1 VRRSSHGTINTGTN
15 PGKSPSGLRKKHQP
29 APLDPLDDAA
39 TSIDGPKGMKS
50 PLEEELFNAPPP
62 SLGKLELRKAQQLH
76 AQNDPDAPTVVR
88 GGGGEAKSGSIDGAK
103 RPPAPPPERKQ
114 SGAFEKPGG
123 QKLHRISTT
132 LVKVFVR
139 RREQI
144 PLSLE
149 QISKL
154 SGISLQVLKGYEMA
168 GGPDRMLYDHAV
180 ILARV
185 LGVPPNEMP
194 GLRPR
199 EAKDDVPALVGELAR
214 SVLQGPLITFDG
226 KNGERYAGDLDRLAT
241 APAFALQIGDNS
253 LGDAWP
259 KGSLLSFIAEQPMPG
274 DVTLL
279 RHRRSKLLAL
289 RRLTPPTFNGL
300 MPWQPAYVAGGEWM
314 AVGRVQMV
322 LPRLPQQ

>member
-1 VRRSSHGTINTGTN
+1 
-15 PGKSPSGLRKKHQP
+15 LRKKHQP
-29 APLDPLDDAA
+29 PPVDPLDDAA
-39 TSIDGPKGMKS
+39 TQIDGPKLRS
-50 PLEEELFNAPPP
+50 SLEDDLFNVPDF
-62 SLGKLELRKAQQLH
+62 SGGKPIL
-76 AQNDPDAPTVVR
+76 QNDPDAPTAIR
-88 GGGGEAKSGSIDGAK
+88 GGGGGKRQTGQFDSSGASRHDRKQSGD
-103 RPPAPPPERKQ
+103 ERKQ
-114 SGAFEKPGG
+114 SGDFGKPGQ

-132 LVKVFVR
+132 LAKVFLR

-144 PLSLE
+144 GLSLD
-149 QISKL
+149 QVSKL
-154 SGISLQVLKGYEMA
+154 SGINAQTLKAYEMT
-168 GGPDRMLYDHAV
+168 GGPDRLLYDHAV

-185 LGVPPNEMP
+185 LGVRPQEMP

-199 EAKDDVPALVGELAR
+199 ESKDDVAGIVGELAR
-214 SVLQGPLITFDG
+214 AVLQGPLITFEG
-226 KNGERYAGDLDRLAT
+226 RNGERFGGDVDRLST

-259 KGSLLSFIAEQPMPG
+259 KGSLLSFIAEQPMAG
-274 DVTLL
+274 DITLL

-300 MPWQPAYVAGGEWM
+300 MPWQPAYVAAGEWM

>member
-1 VRRSSHGTINTGTN
+1 MLDAAGSNSLRYPVRRTSHGTINTGTN
-15 PGKSPSGLRKKHQP
+15 PGKSPKGLRKKHQP
-29 APLDPLDDAA
+29 PPVDPIDDAA
-39 TSIDGPKGMKS
+39 TQIDSHKIRS
-50 PLEEELFNAPPP
+50 SLEDDFEVPDF
-62 SLGKLELRKAQQLH
+62 SGGKPIL
-76 AQNDPDAPTVVR
+76 QNDPDAPTAIR
-88 GGGGEAKSGSIDGAK
+88 GGGSGGK
-103 RPPAPPPERKQ
+103 RQTGQFDSPAAARKQ
-114 SGAFEKPGG
+114 SGDFGKPGQ

-132 LVKVFVR
+132 LAKVFLR

-144 PLSLE
+144 GLSID
-149 QISKL
+149 QVSKL
-154 SGISLQVLKGYEMA
+154 SGINAQTLKAYEMA
-168 GGPDRMLYDHAV
+168 GGPDRLLYDHAV

-185 LGVPPNEMP
+185 LGVRPQEMP

-199 EAKDDVPALVGELAR
+199 ESKDDVSGIVGELAR
-214 SVLQGPLITFDG
+214 AVLQGPLITFEG
-226 KNGERYAGDLDRLAT
+226 RNGERFGGDVDRLST

-300 MPWQPAYVAGGEWM
+300 MPWQPAYVAAGEWM